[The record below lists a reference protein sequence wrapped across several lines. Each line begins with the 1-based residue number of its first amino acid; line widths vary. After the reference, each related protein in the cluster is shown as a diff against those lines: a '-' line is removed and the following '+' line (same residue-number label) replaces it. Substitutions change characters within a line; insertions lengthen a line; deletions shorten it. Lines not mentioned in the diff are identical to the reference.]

1 VKVGD
6 LVRYPFNPDNLGSGI
21 VVDMEVRP
29 QPEGE
34 RDLYLYTVVW
44 QGGPQPTAR
53 GSRPTRK
60 SKEWGYNLTKYC
72 PKIDTYV

>member
-1 VKVGD
+1 MKIGD
-6 LVRYPFNPDNLGSGI
+6 LVRYPYNNLFGSGI
-21 VVDMEVRP
+21 VVGVEVKP

-44 QGGPQPTAR
+44 QGDFSSR
-53 GSRPTRK
+53 RPTRIYRK
-60 SKEWGYNLTKYC
+60 AKEWGYNLTRYC

>member
-1 VKVGD
+1 
-6 LVRYPFNPDNLGSGI
+6 
-21 VVDMEVRP
+21 MEVKP

-44 QGGPQPTAR
+44 QGRTPPTAFP
-53 GSRPTRK
+53 RPIRK